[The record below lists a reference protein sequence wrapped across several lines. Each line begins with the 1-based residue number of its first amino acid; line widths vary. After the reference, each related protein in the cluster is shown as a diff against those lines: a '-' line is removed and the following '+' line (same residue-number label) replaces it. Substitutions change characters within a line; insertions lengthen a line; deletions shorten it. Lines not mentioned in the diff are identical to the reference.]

1 VARKARRRSLP
12 LCTHLIAGLPGE
24 EREHVMQT
32 LQQVLDVG
40 VDGLKLHP
48 LHVVKGT
55 ALANEWRR
63 GDYQALSLPHYVR
76 IAADLV
82 QATPKNIVFHRLTGT
97 AAPEVLLAPQ
107 WCAKKWAVLNA
118 IERELHRRQGAA
130 APANQEKPTWN
141 WSVPPVTCR
150 P

>member
-1 VARKARRRSLP
+1 VAREARRRGLQ
-12 LCTHLIAGLPGE
+12 LCTHLIIGLPGE
-24 EREHVMQT
+24 GGRHACESLHR
-32 LQQVLDVG
+32 VLELG

-63 GDYQALSLPHYVR
+63 GDYTPLTLQEYVG

-82 QATPKNIVFHRLTGT
+82 ERTPTQVVFHRLTGT
-97 AAPEVLLAPQ
+97 ASPEILLAPA

-118 IERELHRRQGAA
+118 LEQELRQRHEASRRRVA
-130 APANQEKPTWN
+130 
-141 WSVPPVTCR
+141 
-150 P
+150 